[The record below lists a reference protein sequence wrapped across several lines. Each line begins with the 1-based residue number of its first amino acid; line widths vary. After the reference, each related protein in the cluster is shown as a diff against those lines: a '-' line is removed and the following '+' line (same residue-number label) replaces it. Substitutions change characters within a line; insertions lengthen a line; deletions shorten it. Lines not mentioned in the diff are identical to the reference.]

1 MNFLEL
7 KENLFII
14 WKMICQLMI
23 FFNLGL
29 KINRDLLSAIEL
41 CLKHHIERSKTF
53 KEFAQKRNY

>member
-1 MNFLEL
+1 MSINDF
-7 KENLFII
+7 
-14 WKMICQLMI
+14 

-41 CLKHHIERSKTF
+41 CLKHHIERSKIF